1 MVLPA
6 ARRQDAAE
14 TWDNDGWWLAGR
26 TAGSPRKLLLLAT
39 TSMASDQDYSSKIA
53 YYGIEDDD
61 DGCLI
66 WQKEDTNKIDTL
78 MSTKDGEEE
87 DVLTFGKIWHIL
99 SVKEKVKT
107 EIMA

>member
-1 MVLPA
+1 M
-6 ARRQDAAE
+6 QQKHG
-14 TWDNDGWWLAGR
+14 TMMDGGLE
-26 TAGSPRKLLLLAT
+26 
-39 TSMASDQDYSSKIA
+39 DYSSKIA

-87 DVLTFGKIWHIL
+87 NVLTFGKIWHIL